1 MIMKKN
7 QRKKILFVSI
17 GILLLL
23 AIVLSCIFHYQLMKK
38 EKAIAEQ
45 KIQEASVIK
54 SSIKEKA
61 INNAKKYGYSI
72 EFTDEDTFSM
82 EEAQVKYSFRIDVS
96 GICFDR
102 CTFAVEEEN
111 VTVKEGTVM
120 LTIKDL
126 GNGNVDVDYDD
137 SRILLSEDGTEE
149 LMFSG
154 ADFISNSDFDKETL
168 VIDPNKIDDRQKSLD
183 AYTWVMKFVTVDNLK
198 EQYNKAL
205 IICNQLN
212 E

>member
-7 QRKKILFVSI
+7 QRKKIFFVSI

-23 AIVLSCIFHYQLMKK
+23 AIVLSYIFHYQWIKK